1 MKIYLLVIL
10 LFFIFYLAYN
20 FKEGF
25 DIDDETIL
33 FKSSY
38 DLKTYCKD
46 SGCKV
51 IGEDDPDFN
60 SYIKN
65 KSKIMPFNISS
76 PFVINFYNMLKNCKL
91 NSNCFSEKSKILKEN
106 NIIIDPTKDGYLNF
120 ICDKD
125 NIQSIKLNNINNI
138 MEKRTND
145 IKRNDVYPINSR
157 VEIENVEESQ
167 DLNGELGTIIPFG
180 SKINSYDDKTYFEN
194 SYRVSLDKKPNNYDN
209 YKQWCDQD
217 NICPLVNG
225 VTSDEYDGTT
235 IILKKNYLKNISG
248 RWWNPSILDTPLKDP
263 DKNYLSL
270 EMIYNNIITMAR
282 AANNDKKE
290 VCKCIGDKMFNHVNK
305 YTLNGGSNDA
315 NNIKDKLNIETCN
328 K

>member
-25 DIDDETIL
+25 DVDDGTIL
-33 FKSSY
+33 FKPSY
-38 DLKTYCKD
+38 DINTYCKD
-46 SGCKV
+46 TGCKV
-51 IGEDDPDFN
+51 VGGRDSGDN

-65 KSKIMPFNISS
+65 KSNLMPFNISS

-106 NIIIDPTKDGYLNF
+106 NVNIEPTKDGYLNF

-138 MEKRTND
+138 MEERTND
-145 IKRNDVYPINSR
+145 IERPDIYPNKSR

-167 DLNGELGTIIPFG
+167 DLNGELGTVIPFS
-180 SKINSYDDKTYFEN
+180 SKIMNQYNDKKYFEN
-194 SYRVSLDKKPNNYDN
+194 SYRISLDKKPNNYDN
-209 YKQWCDQD
+209 YKQWCDSD
-217 NICPLVNG
+217 TVCSLVKG
-225 VTSDEYDGTT
+225 VTSDEEDGTT
-235 IILKKNYLKNISG
+235 IVLKKNYLKNISG

-270 EMIYNNIITMAR
+270 EMIYDNLITMAR
-282 AANNDKKE
+282 AANDDKKE
-290 VCKCIGDKMFNHVNK
+290 VCKCIGNKMFEHVNK
-305 YTLNGGSNDA
+305 YTINGSSNDA
-315 NNIKDKLNIETCN
+315 INIKDKLNIETCN
-328 K
+328 